1 VPDPKFS
8 SQTKDKLVSSEVRP
22 VVEGVVGEKLQQW
35 FEEHPAEAKKVVAKV
50 VEAAAAR
57 EAARKARDL
66 TRRKGVLDMANLP
79 GKLADCQE
87 RDPAKSELFLVEGDS
102 AGGTAKMGRDRKNQ
116 AILPLRGKILNVERA
131 RFDKMLGSEQIG
143 TLIAALG
150 TGIGSEDF
158 NADKARYHRIIIMTD
173 ADVDGSHIRTL
184 LLTFFFRQMPALI
197 EKGFLYI
204 AQPPLFSVKR
214 GSGRMDYLKG
224 DPELETFFTAA
235 GLKEAV
241 FHQHDGVQRAAN
253 DLAALVDEAR
263 VCRHLLQPLA
273 RKSGNLDT
281 VEQAA
286 IAGALDPAL
295 LGEPAR
301 AAAAVAE
308 TARRLDALSDPLE
321 RGWQGE
327 VREGDGYL
335 FSRMVHGV
343 AERRFL
349 DAALLRSAEAR
360 KLTERLA
367 HLREVYAA
375 SGTLAAKDKE
385 FTVTGPSGLVDAVME
400 TGRKGITVQRYKG
413 LGEMNAE
420 QLWET
425 TLDPNARSLLQV
437 RMSHADSAEE
447 IFSTLMGDLVEPRRD
462 FIQENALSVSNLDV

>member
-1 VPDPKFS
+1 
-8 SQTKDKLVSSEVRP
+8 
-22 VVEGVVGEKLQQW
+22 
-35 FEEHPAEAKKVVAKV
+35 
-50 VEAAAAR
+50 
-57 EAARKARDL
+57 
-66 TRRKGVLDMANLP
+66 
-79 GKLADCQE
+79 
-87 RDPAKSELFLVEGDS
+87 
-102 AGGTAKMGRDRKNQ
+102 MGRDRKNQ
-116 AILPLRGKILNVERA
+116 AILTLRGKILNVERA

-150 TGIGSEDF
+150 TGIGAEDF
-158 NADKARYHRIIIMTD
+158 NAEKARYHRIIIMTD

-204 AQPPLFSVKR
+204 AQPPLYSVKR
-214 GSGRMDYLKG
+214 GSGKMDYLKG

-241 FHQHDGVQRAAN
+241 FQQHDGVQRAAN

-263 VCRHLLQPLA
+263 ISRQLLQPLA
-273 RKSGNLDT
+273 NKSGSLDT

-286 IAGALDPAL
+286 IAGAFDPAL
-295 LGEPAR
+295 LGDKAR

-308 TARRLDALSDPLE
+308 TARRLDALADPLE
-321 RGWQGE
+321 RGWRGE

-360 KLTERLA
+360 KLAERA
-367 HLREVYAA
+367 RHLREVYFAA
-375 SGTLAAKDKE
+375 GKLLAKDKE
-385 FTVTGPSGLVDAVME
+385 FTIIGPSGLVDAVME
-400 TGRKGITVQRYKG
+400 TGRKGLTVQRYKG

-462 FIQENALSVSNLDV
+462 FIQANALSVSNLDV

>member
-1 VPDPKFS
+1 
-8 SQTKDKLVSSEVRP
+8 
-22 VVEGVVGEKLQQW
+22 
-35 FEEHPAEAKKVVAKV
+35 
-50 VEAAAAR
+50 
-57 EAARKARDL
+57 
-66 TRRKGVLDMANLP
+66 
-79 GKLADCQE
+79 
-87 RDPAKSELFLVEGDS
+87 
-102 AGGTAKMGRDRKNQ
+102 
-116 AILPLRGKILNVERA
+116 
-131 RFDKMLGSEQIG
+131 
-143 TLIAALG
+143 
-150 TGIGSEDF
+150 
-158 NADKARYHRIIIMTD
+158 MTD

-214 GSGRMDYLKG
+214 GSAKMDYLKG

-241 FHQHDGVQRAAN
+241 FQQHDGQQRGAN
-253 DLAALVDEAR
+253 DLAELVDEAR

-273 RKSGNLDT
+273 RKSGSLDT

-295 LGEPAR
+295 LGDPKR
-301 AAAAVAE
+301 AASSVAE

-327 VREGDGYL
+327 AREGDGYL

-349 DAALLRSAEAR
+349 DAGLLRSAEAR
-360 KLTERLA
+360 KLAERA
-367 HLREVYAA
+367 GHLREVYA
-375 SGTLAAKDKE
+375 GPGKLVAKDKE
-385 FTVTGPSGLVDAVME
+385 FIVTGPSGLVDAVME
-400 TGRKGITVQRYKG
+400 TGRKGVTVQRYKG

-462 FIQENALSVSNLDV
+462 FIQANALQVSNLDV

>member
-1 VPDPKFS
+1 
-8 SQTKDKLVSSEVRP
+8 
-22 VVEGVVGEKLQQW
+22 
-35 FEEHPAEAKKVVAKV
+35 
-50 VEAAAAR
+50 
-57 EAARKARDL
+57 
-66 TRRKGVLDMANLP
+66 
-79 GKLADCQE
+79 
-87 RDPAKSELFLVEGDS
+87 
-102 AGGTAKMGRDRKNQ
+102 
-116 AILPLRGKILNVERA
+116 
-131 RFDKMLGSEQIG
+131 MLGSEQIG

-150 TGIGSEDF
+150 TGIGAEDF
-158 NADKARYHRIIIMTD
+158 DAEKARYHRIIIMTD

-214 GSGRMDYLKG
+214 GSAKMDYLKG

-241 FHQHDGVQRAAN
+241 FQQHDGVHRAAN

-273 RKSGNLDT
+273 RKSGSLDT

-295 LGEPAR
+295 LGDPRR
-301 AAAAVAE
+301 AASAVAE

-349 DAALLRSAEAR
+349 DAGLLRSAEAR
-360 KLTERLA
+360 KLAERA
-367 HLREVYAA
+367 GHLREVYA
-375 SGTLAAKDKE
+375 GPGKLVAKDKE
-385 FTVTGPSGLVDAVME
+385 FIVTGPSGLVDAVME
-400 TGRKGITVQRYKG
+400 TGRKGVTVQRYKG

-462 FIQENALSVSNLDV
+462 FIQANALQVSNLDV